1 MQTDNGL
8 RKGSEHADA
17 QYSLFFNANIGKISA
32 FAVILQ
38 YFRQRVASEMVQNNS
53 KNKTVMTV

>member
-32 FAVILQ
+32 FCCYSAIFPAKSC
-38 YFRQRVASEMVQNNS
+38 FRNGAE
-53 KNKTVMTV
+53 

>member
-32 FAVILQ
+32 FLLLFCNISGKELL
-38 YFRQRVASEMVQNNS
+38 
-53 KNKTVMTV
+53 